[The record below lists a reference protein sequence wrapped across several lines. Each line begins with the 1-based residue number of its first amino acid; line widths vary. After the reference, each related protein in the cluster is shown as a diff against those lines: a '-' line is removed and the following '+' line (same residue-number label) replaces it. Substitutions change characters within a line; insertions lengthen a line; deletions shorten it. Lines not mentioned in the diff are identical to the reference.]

1 MGGWEMCMRERY
13 EERYFFFQAEDG
25 IRAFCLSRGL
35 GDMYK
40 GQKLLESPKQ
50 GRGFKKAVLMDV
62 RGSKIGMF
70 DDMGSVYVANIVRP
84 EGNPIPHAA
93 FS

>member
-1 MGGWEMCMRERY
+1 MDVKQLVKNDWYFIDNGFGLMR
-13 EERYFFFQAEDG
+13 A
-25 IRAFCLSRGL
+25 
-35 GDMYK
+35 
-40 GQKLLESPKQ
+40 KLLESPKQ

-62 RGSKIGMF
+62 RGSEIGMF
-70 DDMGSVYVANIVRP
+70 DDMGSVYVTNIVRP

>member
-1 MGGWEMCMRERY
+1 MDATKLVKNDWYIIDNGFGLMR
-13 EERYFFFQAEDG
+13 A
-25 IRAFCLSRGL
+25 
-35 GDMYK
+35 
-40 GQKLLESPKQ
+40 KLLESPKQ

-62 RGSKIGMF
+62 RGSEIGMF

>member
-1 MGGWEMCMRERY
+1 MDVTKLVKNDWYIIDNGFGLMR
-13 EERYFFFQAEDG
+13 A
-25 IRAFCLSRGL
+25 
-35 GDMYK
+35 
-40 GQKLLESPKQ
+40 KLLESPKQ

>member
-1 MGGWEMCMRERY
+1 MDVKQLVKNDWYFIDNGFGLMR
-13 EERYFFFQAEDG
+13 A
-25 IRAFCLSRGL
+25 
-35 GDMYK
+35 
-40 GQKLLESPKQ
+40 KLLESPKQ

-62 RGSKIGMF
+62 RGSEIGMF